1 MLGDSN
7 VEQSIVNGLKWL
19 VNTAIA
25 LLAAGGSIV
34 AILQYINQPGPPSTP
49 IPTSMTP
56 TVITSMPPPDP
67 TATQTN
73 IPPTIVYDTP
83 TPLIPSPTDFILS
96 YWQNVS
102 DGRYENAWAQ
112 LSPRFQ
118 QAWHHHDYADYL
130 RGYQRMNLCKIIVSN
145 INLIRQDVYS
155 AVVMAHLTYR
165 AGSQCNSSEY
175 NFEMQLIYDTSNNS
189 WLFDENEYK

>member
-1 MLGDSN
+1 MSEDTKIGEGFL
-7 VEQSIVNGLKWL
+7 NGLKWL
-19 VNTAIA
+19 VNTGIA
-25 LLAAGGSIV
+25 LLAASGSVI
-34 AILQYINQPGPPSTP
+34 AILQYINQPDTPSTP
-49 IPTSMTP
+49 APVFITPMVSTST
-56 TVITSMPPPDP
+56 TWSGP
-67 TATQTN
+67 TATQTDL
-73 IPPTIVYDTP
+73 PPMITNTP
-83 TPLIPSPTDFILS
+83 MPVAPSPVDFVYS

-102 DGRYENAWAQ
+102 DARYENAWAQ

-130 RGYQRMNLCKIIVSN
+130 RGYQKMNLCKIIVSN

>member
-118 QAWHHHDYADYL
+118 QAWHHNDYADYL
-130 RGYQRMNLCKIIVSN
+130 RGYQKMNLCRIILSNVS
-145 INLIRQDVYS
+145 LIRQDVYS
-155 AVVMAHLTYR
+155 AVVRAHVTYQAR
-165 AGSQCNSSEY
+165 SQCNSSEY
-175 NFEMQLIYDTSNNS
+175 NFEMRLIYDTSNNS

>member
-118 QAWHHHDYADYL
+118 QAWHHNDYADYL
-130 RGYQRMNLCKIIVSN
+130 RGYQKMNLCRIILSNVS
-145 INLIRQDVYS
+145 LIRQDVYS
-155 AVVMAHLTYR
+155 AVVRAHVTYQ

-175 NFEMQLIYDTSNNS
+175 NFEMRLIYDGVSNIKKVI
-189 WLFDENEYK
+189 E

>member
-118 QAWHHHDYADYL
+118 QAWHHNDYADYL
-130 RGYQRMNLCKIIVSN
+130 RGYQKMNLCRIILSNVS
-145 INLIRQDVYS
+145 LIRQDVYS